1 MCTRR
6 MRRFFSR
13 RGTVERVPTF
23 DEAFDELQSAEE
35 TYGVLDKKYENN
47 WRDITANV
55 KRSSVEGQPKSVL
68 ISMLRRRRLLGQR
81 REQLLF
87 QKDQLFQKRLRL
99 EQMSLTASHA
109 AGLKAVLGVCR
120 EMAKGLDCDDVDEMM
135 EEMTE
140 LTDAVNET
148 QLVLN
153 EELDPTD
160 EEHLELELREIQGEH
175 LTCSSKVVA
184 QQEVPAS
191 PSPRR
196 NLLALATA
204 PKVPSG
210 VQKRHLAVPVCV

>member
-1 MCTRR
+1 
-6 MRRFFSR
+6 
-13 RGTVERVPTF
+13 
-23 DEAFDELQSAEE
+23 
-35 TYGVLDKKYENN
+35 
-47 WRDITANV
+47 
-55 KRSSVEGQPKSVL
+55 
-68 ISMLRRRRLLGQR
+68 
-81 REQLLF
+81 
-87 QKDQLFQKRLRL
+87 
-99 EQMSLTASHA
+99 
-109 AGLKAVLGVCR
+109 
-120 EMAKGLDCDDVDEMM
+120 MAKGLDCDDVDEMM

-140 LTDAVNET
+140 LTDAANET